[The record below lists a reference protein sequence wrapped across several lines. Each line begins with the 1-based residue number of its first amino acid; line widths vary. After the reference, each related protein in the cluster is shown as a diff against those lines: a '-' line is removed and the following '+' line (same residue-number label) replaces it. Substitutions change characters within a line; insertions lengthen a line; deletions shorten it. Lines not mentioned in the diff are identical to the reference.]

1 MADSSEAVLADS
13 STLPTSGRAPDEAP
27 KRPLRRKLSDSR
39 IDHQPGFVLHSYAW
53 RETSLIIETFTRE
66 FGRVAVVARGAK
78 RPTSQFRGLL
88 SPFNPIALSWSGRNE
103 IKTLV
108 RAEWL
113 GGMQPLRGDAL
124 LAAFYANEL
133 LVRLLAR
140 GDPHISTFGSY
151 VELLQSLG
159 QKSRHDSA
167 LRRFELD
174 LLQDIGYELPLALC
188 AEGSPIEAT
197 AQYAFSGDHGA
208 RLIDVNPAREHDAS
222 RSVDTVSGR
231 TLLAMAERDFAHP
244 QVAAE
249 SKVLL
254 RQVIRFHLDGKPLNT
269 RRILQDLKQL

>member
-1 MADSSEAVLADS
+1 MTDVADIVTEPARVAASQPPA
-13 STLPTSGRAPDEAP
+13 
-27 KRPLRRKLSDSR
+27 RRRSADSR

-53 RETSLIIETFTRE
+53 RETSLIVELFTRE

-140 GDPHISTFGSY
+140 GDAHQSTFGSY
-151 VELLQSLG
+151 VELLQSLARAA
-159 QKSRHDSA
+159 RHDAA

-174 LLQDIGYELPLALC
+174 LLQDIGYAMPLERC
-188 AEGSPIEAT
+188 TEGSPIDAS
-197 AQYAFSGDHGA
+197 AQYAFSGGHGA
-208 RLIDVNPAREHDAS
+208 RRIDSNVVRESDAG
-222 RSVDTVSGR
+222 TVCGQ
-231 TLLAMAERDFAHP
+231 TLLAMAARDFEHP
-244 QVAAE
+244 QVASE
-249 SKVLL
+249 SKALL
-254 RQVIRFHLDGKPLNT
+254 RQVIRYHLDGKPLNT

>member
-1 MADSSEAVLADS
+1 MSDIAEAVVPVPEIANQ
-13 STLPTSGRAPDEAP
+13 
-27 KRPLRRKLSDSR
+27 RPAQRRSDSR

-53 RETSLIIETFTRE
+53 RETSVIVETFTRE
-66 FGRVAVVARGAK
+66 FGRVAIVARGAK

-140 GDPHISTFGSY
+140 GDAHQQTFGSY
-151 VELLQSLG
+151 VELLQSLARTA
-159 QKSRHDSA
+159 RHDAA
-167 LRRFELD
+167 LRIFELD
-174 LLQDIGYELPLALC
+174 LLQDIGYAMPLDRC
-188 AEGSPIEAT
+188 IEGSAIDAR
-197 AQYAFSGDHGA
+197 AQYAFAGGQGA
-208 RLIDVNPAREHDAS
+208 RRVDANVAKES
-222 RSVDTVSGR
+222 DGGTVSGG
-231 TLLAMAERDFAHP
+231 TLIAMAARDFEHP
-244 QVAAE
+244 QVMSE
-249 SKVLL
+249 SKTLL
-254 RQVIRFHLDGKPLNT
+254 RQVIRYHLDGKPLNT

>member
-1 MADSSEAVLADS
+1 MSDIAEIGVRSVSETTTPRMARR
-13 STLPTSGRAPDEAP
+13 RA
-27 KRPLRRKLSDSR
+27 SDVR

-53 RETSLIIETFTRE
+53 RETSLVVETFTRE
-66 FGRVAVVARGAK
+66 FGRVAAVARGAK

-140 GDPHISTFGSY
+140 GDAHPQTFGSY
-151 VELLQSLG
+151 VELLRSLTHNV
-159 QKSRHDSA
+159 RHDAA
-167 LRRFELD
+167 LRTFELD
-174 LLQDIGYELPLALC
+174 LLQDIGYAMPLDRC
-188 AEGSPIEAT
+188 TEGSEIDMR
-197 AQYAFSGDHGA
+197 AQYVFSGGQGA
-208 RLIDVNPAREHDAS
+208 RRVDVNVVKESDS
-222 RSVDTVSGR
+222 GTVSGR
-231 TLLAMAERDFAHP
+231 TLLAMAARNFEHP
-244 QVAAE
+244 QVVAE
-249 SKVLL
+249 SKTLL
-254 RQVIRFHLDGKPLNT
+254 RQVIRYHLDGKPLNT

>member
-1 MADSSEAVLADS
+1 MTDIV
-13 STLPTSGRAPDEAP
+13 DEAAVRP
-27 KRPLRRKLSDSR
+27 GGAPLARSQARKRIGSLDDKRRV
-39 IDHQPGFVLHSYAW
+39 DHQPGFVLHSYAW
-53 RETSLIIETFTRE
+53 RETSLIVESFTQE
-66 FGRVAVVARGAK
+66 FGRVAAVARGAK

-140 GDPHISTFGSY
+140 GDAHPQTFGSY
-151 VELLQSLG
+151 VELLRSLAHDG
-159 QKSRHDSA
+159 RHDAA

-174 LLQDIGYELPLALC
+174 LLQDIGYAMTLDRC
-188 AEGSPIEAT
+188 CEGRPIDASLH
-197 AQYAFSGDHGA
+197 YFFSGGHGA
-208 RLIDVNPAREHDAS
+208 RVADTNVARE
-222 RSVDTVSGR
+222 VDVTSVSGQ
-231 TLLAMAERDFAHP
+231 TLLAMASGDFEHP

-249 SKVLL
+249 SKTLL
-254 RQVIRFHLDGKPLNT
+254 RQVIRYHLDGKPLNT
-269 RRILQDLKQL
+269 RRILQDLKRL

>member
-1 MADSSEAVLADS
+1 MTDSADVTAPLAAQAAGAAV
-13 STLPTSGRAPDEAP
+13 STPRKRGSTSGVGY
-27 KRPLRRKLSDSR
+27 LRV
-39 IDHQPGFVLHSYAW
+39 DHQPGFVLHSYAW
-53 RETSLIIETFTRE
+53 RETSLIVEAFTRE
-66 FGRVAVVARGAK
+66 FGRIAVVARGAK

-140 GDPHISTFGSY
+140 GDAHPQTFGSY
-151 VELLQSLG
+151 VELLRSLARRV
-159 QKSRHDSA
+159 RHDAA
-167 LRRFELD
+167 LRRFEID
-174 LLQDIGYELPLALC
+174 LLQDIGYAMPLDRC
-188 AEGSPIEAT
+188 TEGSAIDAS
-197 AQYAFSGDHGA
+197 AQYVFFGGQGA
-208 RLIDVNPAREHDAS
+208 RRIDADIARDTDAG
-222 RSVDTVSGR
+222 TVSGH
-231 TLLAMAERDFAHP
+231 TLLAMAARDFAHP

-249 SKVLL
+249 SKALL

-269 RRILQDLKQL
+269 RRILQDLRQL

>member
-1 MADSSEAVLADS
+1 MSEVAEIGAEATPDTTNQRPARRRSSDA
-13 STLPTSGRAPDEAP
+13 
-27 KRPLRRKLSDSR
+27 R

-53 RETSLIIETFTRE
+53 RETSLVVEAFTRE

-140 GDPHISTFGSY
+140 GDAHPQTFGSY
-151 VELLQSLG
+151 VQLLQSLTRHA
-159 QKSRHDSA
+159 RHDAA
-167 LRRFELD
+167 LRTFELD
-174 LLQDIGYELPLALC
+174 LLQDIGYEVPLDRC
-188 AEGSPIEAT
+188 IEGGEIDVR
-197 AQYAFSGDHGA
+197 AQYVFAGGQGA
-208 RLIDVNPAREHDAS
+208 RRVDVNVVRESDGGA
-222 RSVDTVSGR
+222 VSGG
-231 TLLAMAERDFAHP
+231 TLIAMAARNFEHP
-244 QVAAE
+244 QVVAE
-249 SKVLL
+249 SKTLL
-254 RQVIRFHLDGKPLNT
+254 RQVIRYHLDGKPLNT
-269 RRILQDLKQL
+269 RRILQDLRKL

>member
-1 MADSSEAVLADS
+1 MAESEGVATA
-13 STLPTSGRAPDEAP
+13 APDSVVGTP
-27 KRPLRRKLSDSR
+27 VRPARRRISDSR
-39 IDHQPGFVLHSYAW
+39 IDHQPGFVLHSYPW
-53 RETSLIIETFTRE
+53 RETSLIVESFTRE

-108 RAEWL
+108 RTEWL

-140 GDPHISTFGSY
+140 GDPHPKTFGSY
-151 VELLQSLG
+151 VKLLQSLAE
-159 QKSRHDSA
+159 KTRHDTA
-167 LRRFELD
+167 LRRFEID
-174 LLQDIGYELPLALC
+174 LLHDIGYALPLARC
-188 AEGSPIEAT
+188 TEGQLIEET
-197 AQYAFSGDHGA
+197 AQYVFSGGHGA
-208 RLIDVNPAREHDAS
+208 RRLESAAG
-222 RSVDTVSGR
+222 DTGTISGR
-231 TLLAMAERDFAHP
+231 TLLAMAARDFDHP
-244 QVAAE
+244 VVASE

>member
-1 MADSSEAVLADS
+1 MAESEAALAAVS
-13 STLPTSGRAPDEAP
+13 EKPPTSEPAPDGAI
-27 KRPLRRKLSDSR
+27 KRTLRRKLSDSR
-39 IDHQPGFVLHSYAW
+39 IDHQPGFVLHSYPW

-113 GGMQPLRGDAL
+113 GGMQPLRGDVL

-140 GDPHISTFGSY
+140 GDPHLTTFGSY

-159 QKSRHDSA
+159 QKSRHDTA

-174 LLQDIGYELPLALC
+174 LLQDIGYALPLALC
-188 AEGSPIEAT
+188 AEGSPIDAA
-197 AQYAFSGDHGA
+197 AQYAFSGDRGA
-208 RLIDVNPAREHDAS
+208 QLIDANTARERDALS
-222 RSVDTVSGR
+222 FADTVSGR
-231 TLLAMAERDFAHP
+231 TLLAMAARDFAHP

>member
-1 MADSSEAVLADS
+1 MSEIAEAVV
-13 STLPTSGRAPDEAP
+13 TMPDIANQ
-27 KRPLRRKLSDSR
+27 RPARRRSDSR

-53 RETSLIIETFTRE
+53 RETSLIVETFTRE

-113 GGMQPLRGDAL
+113 GGMQPLRGDSL

-140 GDPHISTFGSY
+140 GDAHQQTFGSY
-151 VELLQSLG
+151 VELLQSLARTA
-159 QKSRHDSA
+159 RHDAA
-167 LRRFELD
+167 LRTFELD
-174 LLQDIGYELPLALC
+174 LLQDIGYAMPLDRC
-188 AEGSPIEAT
+188 TEGSAIDARS
-197 AQYAFSGDHGA
+197 QYVFAGGQGA
-208 RLIDVNPAREHDAS
+208 RRLDPNVVKESDGG
-222 RSVDTVSGR
+222 TVSGG
-231 TLLAMAERDFAHP
+231 TLIAMAARDFEHP
-244 QVAAE
+244 QVMSE
-249 SKVLL
+249 SKTLL
-254 RQVIRFHLDGKPLNT
+254 RQVIRYHLDGKPLNT